1 MLELILCKTQACS
14 RTVSVQCVEGLAL
27 PTQQTSASYLCQCK
41 ELRPSNYLCA
51 IIADSAAG
59 GVARRWSGA
68 SEAFKSP
75 TSVAALT
82 GALFGRSAKS
92 SAGAVQLTTNRNQ
105 RATPEDQ
112 V

>member
-1 MLELILCKTQACS
+1 MVGRPSRRIL
-14 RTVSVQCVEGLAL
+14 SVCIGLAGHSL
-27 PTQQTSASYLCQCK
+27 IDSLLDAAGECTRFGEHACLC
-41 ELRPSNYLCA
+41 LRCCT
-51 IIADSAAG
+51 DCAG

-82 GALFGRSAKS
+82 GALFGRSS
-92 SAGAVQLTTNRNQ
+92 RSGTGGVQLATNRSL
-105 RATPEDQ
+105 RGTPEDQ

>member
-1 MLELILCKTQACS
+1 MPVYQ
-14 RTVSVQCVEGLAL
+14 V
-27 PTQQTSASYLCQCK
+27 
-41 ELRPSNYLCA
+41 LCA
-51 IIADSAAG
+51 CMPVSLMRCVVPAG

-82 GALFGRSAKS
+82 GALFGRSS
-92 SAGAVQLTTNRNQ
+92 RLGTGGVQLATNRSL
-105 RATPEDQ
+105 RGTPEDQ